1 MSEQVKYLQRRSK
14 EYEDQAE
21 IAPNRTLKAA
31 MKRRAEKYRIAAEV
45 VQEIEDDTFVSI
57 ARDVDSD
64 EDVPSYKSVT
74 FRESVGWNEGIQTLL
89 KVIGVS
95 AEAV

>member
-14 EYEDQAE
+14 DYEDQAK

-45 VQEIEDDTFVSI
+45 VQEIEKEKLETKYINSMI
-57 ARDVDSD
+57 N
-64 EDVPSYKSVT
+64 K
-74 FRESVGWNEGIQTLL
+74 
-89 KVIGVS
+89 
-95 AEAV
+95 